1 MFRYAVLVVA
11 LGIATATTVGAAGP
25 RFGSLEKCTMATLSK
40 YPGTVLTMEAEIENG
55 KPIYELDILGKDG
68 KEWEVECDAKT
79 GKLLETE
86 EEVAEGAEA
95 FTSKAKVSLEDA
107 KATALAKYPGEVV
120 EVEYSIESD
129 GTPVYELDIVAK
141 NGREWEVEIDA
152 VTGKIIEVEE
162 ETFQIGKE

>member
-25 RFGSLEKCTMATLSK
+25 RFGSLEKCTMAALSK
-40 YPGTVLTMEAEIENG
+40 HPGTVQTMEAEIENG
-55 KPIYELDILGKDG
+55 KAIYELDILGKDG
-68 KEWEVECDAKT
+68 REWEVECDAKT

-86 EEVAEGAEA
+86 EEVAADSEA
-95 FTSKAKVSLEDA
+95 FTSKAKVSLEEA
-107 KATALAKYPGEVV
+107 KATALARYPGEVV

-129 GTPVYELDIVAK
+129 GTPVYEFDIVAA

-152 VTGKIIEVEE
+152 VTGRILEVEE
-162 ETFQIGKE
+162 ETFQIGNE